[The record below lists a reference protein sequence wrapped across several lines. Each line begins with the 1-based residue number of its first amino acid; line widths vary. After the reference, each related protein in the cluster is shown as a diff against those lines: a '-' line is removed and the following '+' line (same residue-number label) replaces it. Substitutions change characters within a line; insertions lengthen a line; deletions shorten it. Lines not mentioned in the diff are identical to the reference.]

1 MTNKEAYD
9 LLKSLGCINIANEA
23 YDPKYDYLDEAIEA
37 YRDRKR

>member
-9 LLKSLGCINIANEA
+9 LLKSLGYNWTNEP
-23 YDPKYDYLDEAIEA
+23 YNPKYDYLDDAIEA